1 MAEYNPMFMD
11 ALNSSGLTPSN
22 SWGFQPLQRFGTY
35 EFTDP
40 KQAAEFMRSRNFT
53 DFWGKGAVSPADV
66 AARVEYQTRGR
77 YATPRVNP
85 NGLAIDLK
93 SAQDRYTNALNNP
106 KTLATEAELRTRL
119 NFVTTGARAEGRFY
133 TPVEEGVLKDY
144 LGYGVRRGEDI
155 PIRVIAD
162 ERVSRSRL
170 QGERFGGWTSAEGTE
185 THQAG
190 MGTEGK
196 QRNLSRVGGRNL
208 GLALSS
214 NPEQE
219 VFVPSNMA
227 RPASQGGSSRV
238 AGRITEAGKIVLNA
252 SPKTSVPLQVLG
264 NINRVGGAVV
274 ERAAAPIAF
283 GRLAYGA
290 TRDNYLDREFG
301 HTDQFGL
308 RPAWDFMG
316 KITGMYED
324 SNSNKAN
331 SIPQAW
337 REMKAQVADPEW
349 IERNK
354 ISAVPYNMVL
364 NTGDFVQGMKDAY
377 SPLWQKAANTPSE
390 VSTFVGF

>member
-1 MAEYNPMFMD
+1 MSQYNPMFMD

-22 SWGFQPLQRFGTY
+22 SWGFQPIQRFGTY

-40 KQAAEFMRSRNFT
+40 KQAAEFLGSRNFT
-53 DFWGKGAVSPADV
+53 DFWGKGAVDPSNV
-66 AARVEYQTRGR
+66 AARVEYQTKGR
-77 YATPRVNP
+77 YATPMVNSK
-85 NGLAIDLK
+85 GLEIDLK
-93 SAQDRYTNALNNP
+93 NAQNRYTNALNNP
-106 KTLATEAELRTRL
+106 KTLATEAELRARL
-119 NFVTTGARAEGRFY
+119 NYATTGARAEGRFY
-133 TPVEEGVLKDY
+133 TPVKEGVLKDY
-144 LGYGVRRGEDI
+144 LTYGLNKNEDYI

-170 QGERFGGWTSAEGTE
+170 TGERFGGWTSAQGTE

-190 MGTEGK
+190 MGAEGA
-196 QRNLSRVGGRNL
+196 RRDLTRVGGRNL

-238 AGRITEAGKIVLNA
+238 AGRITEAGKITLQGM
-252 SPKTSVPLQVLG
+252 PKTSVPLQVLG

-274 ERAAAPIAF
+274 ERAAAPIAI

-290 TRDNYLDREFG
+290 TRDNYLDREMG

-316 KITGMYED
+316 KITGLYED
-324 SNSNKAN
+324 SNSNKGN
-331 SIPQAW
+331 SIQQAW
-337 REMKAQVADPEW
+337 SEAKAQVADPEW
-349 IERNK
+349 IERNQLAA
-354 ISAVPYNMVL
+354 IPYNMIL
-364 NTGDFVQGMKDAY
+364 NTGDFVQGLKDAY
-377 SPLWQKAANTPSE
+377 TPD
-390 VSTFVGF
+390 FLK